1 MANELDKTIEE
12 LEAEVI
18 AELEEGAHDAPKK
31 GAVPSEPMKKKK
43 GDGATGE
50 EDIGGSTPTKVSPPT
65 GKDASKN
72 TKEIGG
78 DAQQKGEGK
87 PDKMQKPK
95 PAGVNKPL
103 AMGYTDDEIRELCHS
118 KNHDCATFVEHPEF
132 GKGKPIVNSHAIP
145 DDEGNVEWYD
155 VQFKHGLEEK
165 VMAEDM
171 KILKNANHNKDEDAH
186 MPKTKADA
194 INAMMDVMKKMP
206 AGEAKKMYASYM
218 AGKKEPTD
226 EELELDGLNKAKEA
240 IEKRLASINV
250 KEDVD
255 ALVQGEDL
263 SEEFQQKAATI
274 FEAAVKSKIRP
285 EVERIELEKTQE
297 IAEDM
302 ETFKTELAEKVDG
315 FLDYVVQEWMKE
327 NELAIERGLKGE
339 IAEDFITGL
348 KSLFEEHYIDVPD
361 EKYDILESQA
371 QKIDELESKLNE
383 TIGKLTEKKQSED
396 TLVRESVIKEVS
408 SDLAETQ
415 TEKFA
420 SLVEDVEFTDKDSFT
435 EKLNTL
441 KENYFPKSVPTQ
453 TLTEENDEGTQEI
466 DMSDAMAAYTSAI
479 KRSAPYMNDVNAQPF
494 KDVKN

>member
-1 MANELDKTIEE
+1 MSELDKTIEE
-12 LEAEVI
+12 LEAEVQNELSE
-18 AELEEGAHDAPKK
+18 AEMKKDTSVAGK
-31 GAVPSEPMKKKK
+31 GAVAAEPMKKMDSEDEDAEDTGAAVTKSSDAKKDYAKKVKADGSIPAKVK
-43 GDGATGE
+43 GDEKPQKLAA
-50 EDIGGSTPTKVSPPT
+50 GSHM
-65 GKDASKN
+65 
-72 TKEIGG
+72 E
-78 DAQQKGEGK
+78 
-87 PDKMQKPK
+87 
-95 PAGVNKPL
+95 
-103 AMGYTDDEIRELCHS
+103 GYTDEEIRELCHS
-118 KNHDCATFVEHPEF
+118 KDHDCATVVEHPVW
-132 GKGKPIVNSHAIP
+132 GRGKPIEKSHAIP
-145 DDEGNVEWYD
+145 DDNGFVEWYD
-155 VQFKHGLEEK
+155 VQFKHGIEEK

-263 SEEFQQKAATI
+263 SEEFQAKAATI

-285 EVERIELEKTQE
+285 EVERIEEEKSQE
-297 IAEDM
+297 IAKEMD
-302 ETFKTELAEKVDG
+302 TFKTELAEKVDG
-315 FLDYVVQEWMKE
+315 YLDYVVTEWMKE

-339 IAEDFITGL
+339 IAEDFIGGL
-348 KSLFEEHYIDVPD
+348 KALFEEHYIDVPD

-371 QKIDELESKLNE
+371 QKIDELEEKLND

-396 TLVRESVIKEVS
+396 SLVRESVIKEVS

-415 TEKFA
+415 SEKFA
-420 SLVEDVEFTDKDSFT
+420 SLVEDVEFTDKETFT

-441 KENYFPKSVPTQ
+441 KENYFPKSVPSE
-453 TLTEENDEGTQEI
+453 TLTEENEETKEI
-466 DMSDAMAAYTSAI
+466 DVSGAMAAYMSAI
-479 KRSAPYMNDVNAQPF
+479 KRQAPYAMKDAQPF
-494 KDVKN
+494 NKDVKN